1 MGCGPRVCIRIARTA
16 LSTGVRFAVGVAVA
30 VAVVIADGDGN
41 SSSLDDES
49 DKHPAGENGGGGA
62 VDMTFCYHD
71 ERRYLQRTTSYMER
85 NSRMCVRSFVRSD
98 HLVI

>member
-1 MGCGPRVCIRIARTA
+1 VGCGARVCIRIARTA
-16 LSTGVRFAVGVAVA
+16 LSTGVQFAVG

-71 ERRYLQRTTSYMER
+71 EGRYLQRTTSYMER